1 MPGSANIDYGFAEA
15 KTTYGRVGVKVWI
28 YKGQV
33 LPQNGKK
40 VLVGYTDMK
49 SPFAGRGDRR
59 RNDRGPRG
67 ERRDRNDR
75 PERKEGGK

>member
-1 MPGSANIDYGFAEA
+1 MKTKDELKALQA
-15 KTTYGRVGVKVWI
+15 KTMAE
-28 YKGQV
+28 
-33 LPQNGKK
+33 LD
-40 VLVGYTDMK
+40 TDLK